1 MLENFLEAVNAFNQN
16 RLLLLGAGV
25 FLSVFIIKKY
35 DLLPSKLLVVASV
48 VIGLVLGFLT
58 AQMTGENISIGIYNG
73 FLAGLIASGGY
84 DLFRMLAAAMTGKL
98 KTWDD
103 IEDLL
108 DDGKLNDSNKTEQ

>member
-1 MLENFLEAVNAFNQN
+1 MLNQFLEAVNTFNQN

-35 DLLPSKLLVVASV
+35 DLLPSKLLVAASV
-48 VIGLVLGFLT
+48 AIGLILGFLT

-84 DLFRMLAAAMTGKL
+84 DLFKMIVAAVTGKL

-103 IEDLL
+103 VEDLL
-108 DDGKLNDSNKTEQ
+108 DDGKLNGSNNTEE

>member
-1 MLENFLEAVNAFNQN
+1 MLNQILESINQFNQN

-25 FLSVFIIKKY
+25 FLSVYIIKRY
-35 DLLPSKLLVVASV
+35 QLLPSKLLVVASV

-58 AQMTGENISIGIYNG
+58 AQMTGENISIGVYNG

-84 DLFRMLAAAMTGKL
+84 DLFKMLAVAMTGKL

-108 DDGKLNDSNKTEQ
+108 DDGKLNDSNKTKQ